1 MWTRRCGL
9 GRDLNGT
16 PASTALKMTRRCLL
30 FLKNKVRQLTRWFN
44 SAKPTSAEV
53 AIEAAGGIARSKQG
67 IAKSLVKGIAT
78 TERRGTLKRVHLLEA
93 MEKRCLMAADPIW
106 VGGVYIESDVGSD
119 LHGDTFHI
127 TFKGGAPGT
136 QLTRLTINTD
146 LNAPGFSLG
155 DLFFDTADTGYG
167 ADHSFAFQVEE
178 LNAVSSN
185 ASVKATVQD
194 GGTLLVLDFTNFVAG
209 DTLIFSIDVDEV
221 QSFDPNETDL
231 AVTNSNFDPITS
243 GVEFQHSAFKAE
255 FTAPH
260 YENVSGQDKYVNV
273 YDAKFVPGGLQ
284 LPADN
289 ADGKRDRSAGAI
301 LSLQQVPKPISLAG
315 IVFEDNNQDLVI
327 QSNEARLA
335 NVRLELFR
343 LENGNY
349 VSTGHIRT
357 TDAQGNYK
365 FGLEL
370 ALQPGTYQVR
380 ESQPA
385 GYFSVGAKP
394 GKLDGSGVVGKT
406 VSGNLDWLTEITI
419 PLGDQ
424 HATELNFGEIRP
436 SSISGMVCV
445 SQGGFSCLD
454 VNATKGP
461 LAGVTVQLR
470 DANGQVIA
478 TQITASD
485 GTYKFS
491 DLRPGTYSIVE
502 LPPSDFIVGST
513 PTELLE
519 GIAQVGSIG
528 GQIANPSEIRQ
539 IVLNG
544 GVAATGY
551 DFCELM
557 PSELSGHTYFDQNN
571 NGRRDN
577 GETPLENVLVTLWN
591 EQGQKLDE
599 TRTDAQ
605 GFYRF
610 LSLPPGTYRIS
621 EVTPAGYKP
630 GKAAVGTINGT
641 PTGSNDTTGDVLKQ
655 ISLPSGRSGI
665 NYDFGELLPGSIA
678 GHVMVD
684 TDGNCIVDAVGDRY
698 LEGVTV
704 QLLDSNG
711 VVIRTAITDAGGN
724 YRFDDLPMG
733 TYAVREVQPSGLLQ
747 AGQKAGSGGGDA
759 SQADLISQIVVGA
772 GVELVDYDFC
782 EIPPA
787 EISGHVYVDVDQDCV
802 MDIGEAPIAGVT
814 ITLLDQNGTV
824 VGTTQTDAT
833 GQYKFTG
840 LRPGNYTVR
849 EQQPGGYFQGGQ
861 KAGSGGGNDSVT
873 DVISAI
879 AIGAG
884 ASLIDYDFCEQLPGS
899 ISGNVFAD
907 LDFDCVQDANEKSLE
922 GVLVELLDASGNV
935 IGSTRTNANG
945 DYQFTNLK
953 PGTYA
958 VRESQPAGYFQ
969 GGQVAPATGG
979 DASVD
984 DVISSIVVLSG
995 MAVTE
1000 ANFCEVPPA
1009 KISGYVYQDGPVIST
1024 VDGLAPANI
1033 REVRDGLKTAD
1044 DKAIAGVRIQL
1055 RFINGALVTSD
1066 RALPGVYN
1074 GPYVEVVTDASG
1086 YFEFTGLREA
1096 AYHLFQTQPQGY
1108 IDGID
1113 TPGSTGGTGV
1123 NKGDIIPQSI
1133 IELFSV
1139 DDPYTLANFDALL
1152 AVNVLAG
1159 GTSEMNNFS
1168 EIVVAK
1174 DPPQVPPLPP
1184 KPPEINIT
1192 YPERPLFAPMQPI
1205 AWQPL
1210 AWSPLPLLVGVGHD
1224 APPTWHLS
1232 VINGGF
1238 PRGRRAGEPLD
1249 ETDVAEQADRLDVY
1263 AWTVR
1268 GMKESTWKIVSTYDK
1283 SKPTPRQM
1291 PLSSRIVFDLPD
1303 AQPLAGDFNG
1313 DGYDEVALFIDG
1325 EWFIDLN
1332 GNGRW
1337 DEKDIWLKLGTH
1349 GDQPVVGDWDGDG
1362 KDDAGVFGKKW
1373 SGDER
1378 AIASEPG
1385 LPDPENLR
1393 RIKPKNLPPRLD
1405 EAPDEPR
1412 WLQRS
1417 QQGPARA
1424 DLIDHVFLF
1433 GGGRDI
1439 AISGDF
1445 NGDGIT
1451 TIGVFRDGN
1460 WTLDIDGDGRLS
1472 MLHDRQVEFGE
1483 AGDVPVV
1490 GDFDGDG
1497 IDELAIVRG
1506 DQVFVDTNRNGHI
1519 DATDQ
1524 VFQLD
1529 SEEGTVIVGDFDGD
1543 GRDEPALHQ
1552 PAGRS
1557 RTLEARRA
1565 G

>member
-1 MWTRRCGL
+1 M
-9 GRDLNGT
+9 
-16 PASTALKMTRRCLL
+16 
-30 FLKNKVRQLTRWFN
+30 FLKNKVRQLTSWFN
-44 SAKPTSAEV
+44 SAKPASTGV
-53 AIEAAGGIARSKQG
+53 AMHAVANATRSKRA
-67 IAKSLVKGIAT
+67 IT
-78 TERRGTLKRVHLLEA
+78 RVHLLEA

-146 LNAPGFSLG
+146 LNTPGFGLG

-167 ADHSFAFQVEE
+167 ADHSYPFQVEQ
-178 LNAVSSN
+178 LKTANPN

-221 QSFDPNETDL
+221 QSFDPNEKDL

-243 GVEFQHSAFKAE
+243 GVEFQNSLLKAE

-260 YENVSGQDKYVNV
+260 YENVSGQDKFLNA
-273 YDAKFVPGGLQ
+273 YDAKFTPGGLN

-301 LSLQQVPKPISLAG
+301 LSVQQVPKPISLAG
-315 IVFEDNNQDLVI
+315 IVFEDNNQDLII

-335 NVRLELFR
+335 NVQLELFR

-349 VSTGHIRT
+349 VTTGHKTT

-365 FGLEL
+365 FGIEL

-394 GKLDGSGVVGKT
+394 GKLSGAGVVGKT

-424 HATELNFGEIRP
+424 HATELNFAEIRP
-436 SSISGMVCV
+436 SSIGGTVCV
-445 SQGGFSCLD
+445 SQGGFTCFD
-454 VNATKGP
+454 ANATKAP

-470 DANGQVIA
+470 DSNGQVIA
-478 TQITASD
+478 TQVTAAD
-485 GTYKFS
+485 GTYKFV

-502 LPPSDFIVGST
+502 LT
-513 PTELLE
+513 PTGLLE
-519 GIAQVGSIG
+519 GVAQVGSVSGNIVNG
-528 GQIANPSEIRQ
+528 SEINQ

-544 GVAATGY
+544 GVTATNY
-551 DFCELM
+551 NFCELM
-557 PSELSGHTYFDQNN
+557 PSELSGHTFFDQNN
-571 NGRRDN
+571 NGRRDS
-577 GETPLENVLVTLWN
+577 GESPLANVLITLWN
-591 EQGQKLDE
+591 EQGQKVAE
-599 TRTDAQ
+599 TRTDDQ
-605 GFYRF
+605 GYYQF
-610 LSLPPGTYRIS
+610 LSLPPGNYRIT
-621 EVTPAGYKP
+621 EVTPSGYKP
-630 GKAAVGTINGT
+630 GQAVVGTISGT
-641 PTGSNDTTGDVLKQ
+641 TSGVNDSTGDVLTQ
-655 ISLPSGRSGI
+655 IHLPSGRSGI

-684 TDGNCIVDAVGDRY
+684 TDGNCIVDAAGDRY
-698 LEGVTV
+698 IEGVTV

-711 VVIRTAITDAGGN
+711 VVIRTTQTDAGGN
-724 YRFDDLPMG
+724 YRFDDLPIG
-733 TYAVREVQPSGLLQ
+733 TYSVREVQPSGLLQ
-747 AGQKAGSGGGDA
+747 AGQRAGSGGGDA
-759 SQADLISQIVVGA
+759 SQVDLISQIVVGA
-772 GVELVDYDFC
+772 GVNLVNYDFC

-787 EISGHVYVDVDQDCV
+787 EISGHVYVDTDQDCV
-802 MDIGEAPIAGVT
+802 MDVGEAPIAGVT

-824 VGTTQTDAT
+824 VGTTQTDAS

-840 LRPGNYTVR
+840 LRPGIYTVR

-879 AIGAG
+879 AIGVG
-884 ASLIDYDFCEQLPGS
+884 ASLVDYDFCEQLPGS
-899 ISGNVFAD
+899 ISGTVFAD
-907 LDFDCVQDANEKSLE
+907 LDFDCVQDENEKSLE
-922 GVLVELLDASGNV
+922 GVLIELLDATGNV
-935 IGSTRTNANG
+935 IASTRTNANG

-953 PGTYA
+953 PGSYS
-958 VRESQPAGYFQ
+958 VRETQPLGYFQ
-969 GGQVAPATGG
+969 GGQMAPATGG
-979 DASVD
+979 NTSVD
-984 DVISSIVVLSG
+984 DVISAIILKSG
-995 MAVTE
+995 MTVTE

-1009 KISGYVYQDGPVIST
+1009 TISGYVFQDGPVIKT
-1024 VDGLAPANI
+1024 KDGLAPEDI
-1033 REVRDGLKTAD
+1033 RAVRTGVRTPD
-1044 DKAIAGVRIQL
+1044 DAPIAGVRIQL
-1055 RFINGALVTSD
+1055 RFMNGSLVTSD

-1074 GPYVEVVTDASG
+1074 GPYVEVITDANG
-1086 YFEFTGLREA
+1086 YFEFKGLREA
-1096 AYHLFQTQPQGY
+1096 TYHLFQTQPVGY
-1108 IDGID
+1108 IDGLD
-1113 TPGSTGGTGV
+1113 TPGTTGGISV
-1123 NKGDIIPQSI
+1123 NKGDTIPETI

-1139 DDPYTLANFDALL
+1139 DDPYTFANFDALL
-1152 AVNVLAG
+1152 AINVLAG
-1159 GTSEMNNFS
+1159 GRSDQNNFS

-1174 DPPQVPPLPP
+1174 DPPQAPPLPP
-1184 KPPEINIT
+1184 KPPEVTVNNPT
-1192 YPERPLFAPMQPI
+1192 PPLYAPAQPI
-1205 AWQPL
+1205 TWQPP

-1238 PRGRRAGEPLD
+1238 PRGRRNGEPLD
-1249 ETDVAEQADRLDVY
+1249 ETEVAEQADRLDVY

-1268 GMKESTWKIVSTYDK
+1268 GMKESTWKIISTYDK
-1283 SKPTPRQM
+1283 SKPAPKPL

-1385 LPDPENLR
+1385 LPDPQNMR
-1393 RIKPKNLPPRLD
+1393 RIKPKNLPPRGD

-1412 WLQRS
+1412 LLQRS

-1439 AISGDF
+1439 AVSGDF

-1451 TIGVFRDGN
+1451 TIGVFRDGL
-1460 WTLDIDGDGRLS
+1460 WTLDIDGDGRLNT
-1472 MLHDRQVEFGE
+1472 LHDRQVEFGE

-1506 DQVFVDTNRNGHI
+1506 DKVFVDTNRNGHV

-1524 VFQLD
+1524 VFQLE
-1529 SEEGTVIVGDFDGD
+1529 SEEGSVIVGDFDGD

-1552 PAGRS
+1552 PATRN

>member
-1 MWTRRCGL
+1 MHGL
-9 GRDLNGT
+9 E
-16 PASTALKMTRRCLL
+16 S
-30 FLKNKVRQLTRWFN
+30 
-44 SAKPTSAEV
+44 
-53 AIEAAGGIARSKQG
+53 
-67 IAKSLVKGIAT
+67 
-78 TERRGTLKRVHLLEA
+78 

-127 TFKGGAPGT
+127 SFKGGAPGT

-146 LNAPGFSLG
+146 LNTPGFGLG

-167 ADHSFAFQVEE
+167 ADQSFAFQVEE
-178 LNAVSSN
+178 LKSANTN

-221 QSFDPNETDL
+221 QSFDPNEKDL
-231 AVTNSNFDPITS
+231 AVLNSNFDPITS
-243 GVEFQHSAFKAE
+243 GVEFQHSLFKAE
-255 FTAPH
+255 FTAAH
-260 YENVSGQDKYVNV
+260 YENVAGQDQYLNV
-273 YDAKFVPGGLQ
+273 YDAKFSPGGLS

-301 LSLQQVPKPISLAG
+301 LKLQQVPKPVSLAG
-315 IVFEDNNQDLVI
+315 IVFEDDNQDLMI
-327 QSNEARLA
+327 QSNEKRLA

-343 LENGNY
+343 LESGNY
-349 VSTGHIRT
+349 VSTGHSTT

-370 ALQPGTYQVR
+370 ALPPGIYQVR
-380 ESQPA
+380 ETQPA
-385 GYFSVGAKP
+385 GYFSVGSKP
-394 GKLDGSGVVGKT
+394 GMLNGAGIVGQT
-406 VSGNLDWLTEITI
+406 VSGNLDWLTEITL

-436 SSISGMVCV
+436 SSIGGTVCV
-445 SQGGFSCLD
+445 SEGGFSCFD
-454 VNATKGP
+454 ASAAKRP

-470 DANGQVIA
+470 DGNGQLVA
-478 TQITASD
+478 TQVSAND
-485 GTYKFS
+485 GSYKFT

-502 LPPSDFIVGST
+502 FT
-513 PTELLE
+513 PTGLLE
-519 GIAQVGSIG
+519 GVAQVGSIS
-528 GQIANPSEIRQ
+528 GQIANPNEIKQ

-544 GVAATGY
+544 GVTATGY
-551 DFCELM
+551 DFCELV

-577 GETPLENVLVTLWN
+577 GETPLANVLVTLWN
-591 EQGQKLDE
+591 EQGQKVAE
-599 TRTDAQ
+599 TRTDSQ
-605 GFYRF
+605 GFYQF
-610 LSLPPGTYRIS
+610 VSLPPGTYRVT
-621 EVTPAGYKP
+621 EVTPTGYLP
-630 GKAAVGTINGT
+630 GKAAVGTIRGT
-641 PTGSNDTTGDVLKQ
+641 TIGANDPTGDVLTQ
-655 ISLPSGRSGI
+655 IRLPAGRKGI
-665 NYDFGELLPGSIA
+665 DYDFGELLPGSLA

-684 TDGNCIVDAVGDRY
+684 ADGNCNVDAVGDRY

-711 VVIRTAITDAGGN
+711 VTIRTTKTDAGGN
-724 YRFDDLPMG
+724 YRFDDLPIG
-733 TYAVREVQPSGLLQ
+733 TYSIREVQPGGLLQ
-747 AGQKAGSGGGDA
+747 AGQRAGSGGGDA
-759 SQADLISQIVVGA
+759 SQIDLIAQIVVGA
-772 GVELVDYDFC
+772 GAALINYDFC

-787 EISGHVYVDVDQDCV
+787 EISGNVYVDVDQDRV
-802 MDIGEAPIAGVT
+802 LDTGEAPIAGVT

-824 VGTTQTDAT
+824 VATTQTDVS
-833 GQYKFTG
+833 GQYKFSG
-840 LRPGNYTVR
+840 LRPGNYSIS
-849 EQQPGGYFQGGQ
+849 EQQPRGYFQGGQ
-861 KAGSGGGNDSVT
+861 KAGSGGGVDSLA

-884 ASLIDYDFCEQLPGS
+884 SVLVNYDFCEQLPGS

-907 LDFDCVQDANEKSLE
+907 LDFDCVQDENEKPLA
-922 GVLVELLDASGNV
+922 GVLVELLSASGNV
-935 IGSTRTNANG
+935 ISSTRTNASG

-953 PGTYA
+953 PGIYS
-958 VRESQPAGYFQ
+958 VRESQPTGYFH
-969 GGQVAPATGG
+969 GGQMAPATGG
-979 DASVD
+979 DASLD
-984 DVISSIVVLSG
+984 DLISAIILQSGVLV
-995 MAVTE
+995 AE

-1009 KISGYVYQDGPVIST
+1009 TISGYVYQDGAVIKT
-1024 VDGLAPANI
+1024 KDGLVPANL

-1044 DKAIAGVRIQL
+1044 DTAIAGVRIQL
-1055 RFINGALVTSD
+1055 RFVNGIPVTSD
-1066 RALPGVYN
+1066 RALPGSYS
-1074 GPYVEVVTDASG
+1074 GQFVEVVTDANG
-1086 YFEFTGLREA
+1086 YFEFLGLREA
-1096 AYHLFQTQPQGY
+1096 TYHLFQTQPTGY
-1108 IDGID
+1108 IDGLD
-1113 TPGSTGGTGV
+1113 TPGTTGGMGV
-1123 NKGDIIPQSI
+1123 NKGDTIPQSI
-1133 IELFSV
+1133 LELFSV
-1139 DDPYTLANFDALL
+1139 EDPYTLANFDALL
-1152 AVNVLAG
+1152 AINVLAG
-1159 GTSEMNNFS
+1159 GTSQLNNFS
-1168 EIVVAK
+1168 EILVAK
-1174 DPPQVPPLPP
+1174 EPPQTPPLPA
-1184 KPPEINIT
+1184 KVPEINIK
-1192 YPERPLFAPMQPI
+1192 YPEPPLYPAAQPI

-1210 AWSPLPLLVGVGHD
+1210 VWSPLPLLVGVGHD

-1238 PRGRRAGEPLD
+1238 PRGRRSGAPLD
-1249 ETDVAEQADRLDVY
+1249 ESEVAEQADRLDVY

-1268 GMKESTWKIVSTYDK
+1268 GMQQSTWKIVSLNDR
-1283 SKPTPRQM
+1283 SKPNDKPL
-1291 PLSSRIVFDLPD
+1291 PLSSRIVFDLPE

-1313 DGYDEVALFIDG
+1313 DGYDEVALFLDG

-1349 GDQPVVGDWDGDG
+1349 GDQPVIGDWDGDG

-1378 AIASEPG
+1378 ALAAEPG
-1385 LPDPENLR
+1385 LPDPENLSR
-1393 RIKPKNLPPRLD
+1393 FKPKNLPPSLN

-1433 GGGRDI
+1433 GSGRDI

-1472 MLHDRQVEFGE
+1472 KLRDRQVEFGK

-1506 DQVFVDTNRNGHI
+1506 DQVFVDSNRNGHI

-1524 VFQLD
+1524 VFQLE

-1552 PAGRS
+1552 PAVRN

>member
-1 MWTRRCGL
+1 
-9 GRDLNGT
+9 
-16 PASTALKMTRRCLL
+16 MTRRCLL
-30 FLKNKVRQLTRWFN
+30 FLKNKVSQLTRWFN
-44 SAKPTSAEV
+44 TVKPAPAGVTARAMGGV
-53 AIEAAGGIARSKQG
+53 ARCKQSDVKAIIKGAA
-67 IAKSLVKGIAT
+67 
-78 TERRGTLKRVHLLEA
+78 TERRASLTRMHLLEA

-146 LNAPGFSLG
+146 LNTPGFGLG
-155 DLFFDTADTGYG
+155 DLFFDTTDSGYG
-167 ADHSFAFQVEE
+167 ADHSFAFHVEE
-178 LNAVSSN
+178 LNAANSN
-185 ASVKATVQD
+185 ATVKATVQD

-209 DTLIFSIDVDEV
+209 DTLTFSIDVDEV
-221 QSFDPNETDL
+221 QSFDPNERDL
-231 AVTNSNFDPITS
+231 SVTNSNFDPITS
-243 GVEFQHSAFKAE
+243 GVEFQHSVFKAE

-260 YENVSGQDKYVNV
+260 FENVSGQDKYFNV
-273 YDAKFVPGGLQ
+273 YDAKFAAGGLP

-289 ADGKRDRSAGAI
+289 ADGKRDRSAGVI
-301 LSLQQVPKPISLAG
+301 VSMQQVPKPISLAG
-315 IVFEDNNQDLVI
+315 IVFEDNNQDLII
-327 QSNEARLA
+327 QSTEARLS
-335 NVRLELFR
+335 NVRLDLFR

-349 VSTGHIRT
+349 ISTGHTTT

-394 GKLDGSGVVGKT
+394 GNLSGAGVVGKT
-406 VSGNLDWLTEITI
+406 VTGNLDWLTEITI

-436 SSISGMVCV
+436 SSISGAVCV

-485 GTYKFS
+485 GSYKFS

-502 LPPSDFIVGST
+502 LSPSAFLVGST

-528 GQIANPSEIRQ
+528 GQILNPNEIKQ
-539 IVLNG
+539 IVLSG

-557 PSELSGHTYFDQNN
+557 PSELSGHSFFDQNN

-577 GETPLENVLVTLWN
+577 GETPLENVLITLWN
-591 EQGQKLDE
+591 EQGQKVAE

-605 GFYRF
+605 GYYQF
-610 LSLPPGTYRIS
+610 LSLPPGTYRIT
-621 EVTPAGYKP
+621 EVTPVGYKP

-641 PTGSNDTTGDVLKQ
+641 PTGVHDATGDVLRQ
-655 ISLPSGRSGI
+655 IGLPSGRSGI

-698 LEGVTV
+698 LEGATV

-711 VVIRTAITDAGGN
+711 VVIRTTNTDAGGN

-733 TYAVREVQPSGLLQ
+733 TYSVRQIQPSGLLQ
-747 AGQKAGSGGGDA
+747 AGQRAGSGGGDA
-759 SQADLISQIVVGA
+759 SQVDLISQIVVGA
-772 GVELVDYDFC
+772 GVALVNYDFC

-787 EISGHVYVDVDQDCV
+787 EISGHVYVDSDQDCV
-802 MDIGEAPIAGVT
+802 LDIGEAPIAAVT
-814 ITLLDQNGTV
+814 ITLLDQDGTV
-824 VGTTQTDAT
+824 VATTQTDAS

-840 LRPGNYTVR
+840 LRPGIYSVR
-849 EQQPGGYFQGGQ
+849 QQQPGGYFQGGQ
-861 KAGSGGGNDSVT
+861 KAGSGGGNVSVT
-873 DVISAI
+873 DLISGI
-879 AIGAG
+879 TIGAG
-884 ASLIDYDFCEQLPGS
+884 SSLVDYDFCEQLPGS

-907 LDFDCVQDANEKSLE
+907 LDFDCVQDANENSLE
-922 GVLVELLDASGNV
+922 DVLIELLDVSGNV
-935 IGSTRTNANG
+935 IASTRTNSNG

-958 VRESQPAGYFQ
+958 VRESQPAGHFQ
-969 GGQVAPATGG
+969 GGQMAPTTGG
-979 DASVD
+979 NSSVD
-984 DVISSIVVLSG
+984 DLISAIVVRSG
-995 MAVTE
+995 MSVTE

-1009 KISGYVYQDGPVIST
+1009 TISGYVYQDGPVIST
-1024 VDGLAPANI
+1024 KDGLAPSN
-1033 REVRDGLKTAD
+1033 VRDVSDGLMTAD
-1044 DKAIAGVRIQL
+1044 DIAIAGVRVQL
-1055 RFINGALVTSD
+1055 RFVNGALVTSD
-1066 RALPGVYN
+1066 RALPGTYD
-1074 GPYVEVVTDASG
+1074 GPFVEAVTDANG
-1086 YFEFTGLREA
+1086 YFELTGLREA
-1096 AYHLFQTQPQGY
+1096 VYHLFQTQPAGY

-1113 TPGSTGGTGV
+1113 TPGSTGGVGV
-1123 NKGDIIPQSI
+1123 NKGEIIPQSI
-1133 IELFSV
+1133 IELFAV

-1152 AVNVLAG
+1152 AINILAG
-1159 GTSEMNNFS
+1159 GRSEMNNFS

-1174 DPPQVPPLPP
+1174 EPPQAPPLPP
-1184 KPPEINIT
+1184 KAPEANIT
-1192 YPERPLFAPMQPI
+1192 YPERPLFAPAQPLT
-1205 AWQPL
+1205 WQPL
-1210 AWSPLPLLVGVGHD
+1210 TWSPLELLVGVGHD

-1238 PRGRRAGEPLD
+1238 PRGRRSGETLD
-1249 ETDVAEQADRLDVY
+1249 ESDVAQQADRLDVY

-1268 GMKESTWKIVSTYDK
+1268 GMKESTWKIVSTYDR
-1283 SKPTPRQM
+1283 SKPTPRPM

-1303 AQPLAGDFNG
+1303 AKPLAGDFNG

-1337 DEKDIWLKLGTH
+1337 DEHDIWLKLGTH

-1362 KDDAGVFGKKW
+1362 KDDAGVFGGKW

-1393 RIKPKNLPPRLD
+1393 RVKPKNLPPRPD

-1424 DLIDHVFLF
+1424 DLIDHVFVF

-1460 WTLDIDGDGRLS
+1460 WTLDVDGDGQLS
-1472 MLHDRQVEFGE
+1472 ALHDRQVKYGE
-1483 AGDVPVV
+1483 AGDIPVV

-1506 DQVFVDTNRNGHI
+1506 DQVFVDSNRNGHI

-1529 SEEGTVIVGDFDGD
+1529 SEEGSIIVGDFDGD

-1552 PAGRS
+1552 PAARN

>member
-1 MWTRRCGL
+1 
-9 GRDLNGT
+9 
-16 PASTALKMTRRCLL
+16 L
-30 FLKNKVRQLTRWFN
+30 FLKNKVRQLSRWFG
-44 SAKPTSAEV
+44 SVERPAAHAAARVV
-53 AIEAAGGIARSKQG
+53 ALQTRSKRSVIRTQM
-67 IAKSLVKGIAT
+67 
-78 TERRGTLKRVHLLEA
+78 LET
-93 MEKRCLMAADPIW
+93 MEKRYLMAADPIW
-106 VGGVYIESDVGSD
+106 VGGVYVESDVGSD
-119 LHGDTFHI
+119 LHGDDFYI

-136 QLTRLTINTD
+136 QLTRITINGD
-146 LNAPGFSLG
+146 LNTPGFGLG

-167 ADHSFAFQVEE
+167 ADHSYAFRIEN
-178 LNAVSSN
+178 LNTANPN
-185 ASVKATVQD
+185 ASVRATVQD

-221 QSFDPNETDL
+221 QSFDPHETDL
-231 AVTNSNFDPITS
+231 AVLNSNFDPITS
-243 GVEFQHSAFKAE
+243 GVEFQNSLFRAE

-260 YENVSGQDKYVNV
+260 YENVAGQDKYLNV
-273 YDAKFVPGGLQ
+273 YDSKFVPGGLQ

-315 IVFEDNNQDLVI
+315 IVFEDNNQDLII
-327 QSNEARLA
+327 QSSEARLA
-335 NVRLELFR
+335 NVRLDLYR
-343 LENGNY
+343 LENGVY
-349 VSTGHIRT
+349 IATGHSTT

-365 FGLEL
+365 FGVQL

-394 GKLDGSGVVGKT
+394 GKIDGVGVVGKT

-436 SSISGMVCV
+436 SSISGKVCV
-445 SQGGFSCLD
+445 SEGGFTCFD
-454 VNATKGP
+454 ATAITRP

-470 DANGQVIA
+470 NANGQVIA
-478 TQITASD
+478 TQLTAAD

-491 DLRPGTYSIVE
+491 DLLPGTYSIVE
-502 LPPSDFIVGST
+502 LT
-513 PTELLE
+513 PANLLE
-519 GIAQVGSIG
+519 GDARVGSIG
-528 GQIANPSEIRQ
+528 GQLANGSEIRQ
-539 IVLNG
+539 IILNG
-544 GVAATGY
+544 GIHATDY
-551 DFCELM
+551 DFCELV

-571 NGRRDN
+571 NGRRDSI
-577 GETPLENVLVTLWN
+577 ETPLANVLVTLWN
-591 EQGQKLDE
+591 EQGQKVSE
-599 TRTDAQ
+599 TRTDAA
-605 GFYRF
+605 GFYKFSGLR
-610 LSLPPGTYRIS
+610 PGTYRVT
-621 EVTPAGYKP
+621 EVTPVGYLP
-630 GKAAVGTINGT
+630 GKSAIGTIS
-641 PTGSNDTTGDVLKQ
+641 GSVVGANDSTGDVLTQ
-655 ISLPSGRSGI
+655 IRLPSGRQGI

-678 GHVMVD
+678 GRVMVD

-698 LEGVTV
+698 LQGVTV

-711 VVIRTAITDAGGN
+711 VVIRTTTTDAGGN

-747 AGQKAGSGGGDA
+747 AGQRAGSGGGDA
-759 SQADLISQIVVGA
+759 SQTDLISQIVVGA
-772 GVELVDYDFC
+772 GVALVNYDFC
-782 EIPPA
+782 EIPPS
-787 EISGHVYVDVDQDCV
+787 EISGNVYVDTDQDCIR
-802 MDIGEAPIAGVT
+802 DADEAPIAGVI
-814 ITLLDQNGTV
+814 ITLLDQDGNV
-824 VGTTQTDAT
+824 VGTTQTDAN

-849 EQQPGGYFQGGQ
+849 ELQPNGYFQGGQ
-861 KAGSGGGNDSVT
+861 KAGSGGGNDTVT
-873 DVISAI
+873 DVISSI
-879 AIGAG
+879 AIGVG
-884 ASLIDYDFCEQLPGS
+884 ATLVNYDFCEQLPGS

-907 LDFDCVQDANEKSLE
+907 LDFDCVQDPGEVSLE
-922 GVLVELLDASGNV
+922 GVLVELLDGSGNV
-935 IGSTRTNANG
+935 LASTRTDVNG
-945 DYQFTNLK
+945 DYRFANLR
-953 PGTYA
+953 PGTYS
-958 VRESQPAGYFQ
+958 VRETQPAGYFH

-979 DASVD
+979 NASVD
-984 DVISSIVVLSG
+984 DLISAIVLRSG
-995 MAVTE
+995 MVVTE
-1000 ANFCEVPPA
+1000 ANFCETPPA
-1009 KISGYVYQDGPVIST
+1009 TISGYVYQDGPAIKT
-1024 VDGLAPANI
+1024 PDGLAPQDI
-1033 REVRDGLKTAD
+1033 RTVRDGQKTAD
-1044 DKAIAGVRIQL
+1044 DTPIAGVRVQL
-1055 RFINGALVTSD
+1055 RSINGLPFESA
-1066 RALPGVYN
+1066 RALPGIYS
-1074 GPYVEVVTDASG
+1074 GEFIEVVTDANG
-1086 YFEFTGLREA
+1086 YFEFKGLREA
-1096 AYHLFQTQPQGY
+1096 TYHIFQTQPTGF
-1108 IDGID
+1108 IDSLD
-1113 TPGSTGGTGV
+1113 TPGTTGGLGV
-1123 NKGDIIPQSI
+1123 NKGDVIPVDITAPFLADIIAQ
-1133 IELFSV
+1133 
-1139 DDPYTLANFDALL
+1139 ANFDGLL
-1152 AVNVLAG
+1152 MINVLAG
-1159 GTSEMNNFS
+1159 GTSQLNNFS
-1168 EIVVAK
+1168 EIVVTK

-1184 KPPEINIT
+1184 KPPEIDIK
-1192 YPERPLFAPMQPI
+1192 YPERPLYAPMAPI
-1205 AWQPL
+1205 KWEPL
-1210 AWSPLPLLVGVGHD
+1210 LWEPLPLLVGVGHD
-1224 APPTWHLS
+1224 SPPTWHLS

-1238 PRGRRAGEPLD
+1238 PRGRRNGEPLD
-1249 ETDVAEQADRLDVY
+1249 EAEVAERAERLDVY

-1268 GMKESTWKIVSTYDK
+1268 GMKQSTWKIVSTNDK
-1283 SKPTPRQM
+1283 SKLGADMQSLPM
-1291 PLSSRIVFDLPD
+1291 SSRIVFDLPD

-1313 DGYDEVALFIDG
+1313 DGFDEIALFVDG

-1337 DEKDIWLKLGTH
+1337 DETDIWLKLGTR

-1378 AIASEPG
+1378 AIAAEPG

-1393 RIKPKNLPPRLD
+1393 RIKPKNLPPRSD

-1433 GGGRDI
+1433 GSGRDI

-1472 MLHDRQVEFGE
+1472 MTHDRQVEFGE
-1483 AGDVPVV
+1483 AGDIPLV

-1497 IDELAIVRG
+1497 IDELAVVRD
-1506 DQVFVDTNRNGHI
+1506 DQVFVDSNRNGHI

-1524 VFQLD
+1524 VFQLE

-1552 PAGRS
+1552 STRS
-1557 RTLEARRA
+1557 RALQARRA

>member
-1 MWTRRCGL
+1 MWTRRCEL

-44 SAKPTSAEV
+44 SAKPATSGVSIQAIGSV
-53 AIEAAGGIARSKQG
+53 ARTKQ
-67 IAKSLVKGIAT
+67 SDVKGSAT
-78 TERRGTLKRVHLLEA
+78 AERRGTLTRMHILEA
-93 MEKRCLMAADPIW
+93 MEKRYLMAADPIW
-106 VGGVYIESDVGSD
+106 VGGVYIESDIGSD

-146 LNAPGFSLG
+146 LNTPGFGLG

-167 ADHSFAFQVEE
+167 ADHSYAFQVEE
-178 LNAVSSN
+178 LNSVNAN
-185 ASVKATVQD
+185 ASVRATVQD

-221 QSFDPNETDL
+221 QAFDPNERDL
-231 AVTNSNFDPITS
+231 AVTNANFDPITS
-243 GVEFQHSAFKAE
+243 GVEFQHSVLRAE

-260 YENVSGQDKYVNV
+260 YENVAGQDKYWNV
-273 YDAKFVPGGLQ
+273 YDANFAPGGLQ
-284 LPADN
+284 LPEDN
-289 ADGKRDRSAGAI
+289 ANGKRDRSAGAI
-301 LSLQQVPKPISLAG
+301 VSLQQVPKPISLAG
-315 IVFEDNNQDLVI
+315 IVFEDNNQDLII
-327 QSNEARLA
+327 QSGEARLA
-335 NVRLELFR
+335 NVRLDLFR

-349 VSTGHIRT
+349 VSTGHSTT

-365 FGLEL
+365 FGIEL
-370 ALQPGTYQVR
+370 GLQPGTYQVR

-394 GKLDGSGVVGKT
+394 GNLSGVGVVGKT
-406 VSGNLDWLTEITI
+406 ISGNLDWLTEITI

-470 DANGQVIA
+470 DVNGQVIA

-502 LPPSDFIVGST
+502 LTPSQIIVGST
-513 PTELLE
+513 PTDLID

-528 GQIANPSEIRQ
+528 GQIVNANEIRQ
-539 IVLNG
+539 ITLSG

-557 PSELSGHTYFDQNN
+557 PSELSGHTFFDQNN

-577 GETPLENVLVTLWN
+577 GETPLENVLITLWN
-591 EQGQKLDE
+591 EQGQKVTE
-599 TRTDAQ
+599 TRTNAAGYYQ
-605 GFYRF
+605 F
-610 LSLPPGTYRIS
+610 LSLPPGTYRIT

-630 GKAAVGTINGT
+630 GKAAVGTISGT
-641 PTGSNDTTGDVLKQ
+641 PTGANDASGDVLTQ
-655 ISLPSGRSGI
+655 IRLPSGRSGI
-665 NYDFGELLPGSIA
+665 NYDFGELLPGSIS

-711 VVIRTAITDAGGN
+711 VVIRTTRTDAGGN

-733 TYAVREVQPSGLLQ
+733 TYSVREVQPSGLLQ
-747 AGQKAGSGGGDA
+747 AGQRAGSGGGDA

-772 GVELVDYDFC
+772 GVDLVDYDFC

-787 EISGHVYVDVDQDCV
+787 EISGHVYVDTDQDCV
-802 MDIGEAPIAGVT
+802 MDAGEAPIAGVT

-824 VGTTQTDAT
+824 VGTTQTDAS

-840 LRPGNYTVR
+840 LRPGNYSVR
-849 EQQPGGYFQGGQ
+849 QQQPVGYFQGGQ
-861 KAGSGGGNDSVT
+861 KAGSGGGNDTLT
-873 DVISAI
+873 DLISAI

-884 ASLIDYDFCEQLPGS
+884 ASLVDYDFCELLPGS

-907 LDFDCVQDANEKSLE
+907 LDFDCIQDENEQSLE

-935 IGSTRTNANG
+935 LASTRTNANG
-945 DYQFTNLK
+945 DYQFSNLR
-953 PGTYA
+953 PGTYS

-969 GGQVAPATGG
+969 GGQVAPPTGG
-979 DASVD
+979 DDSVD
-984 DVISSIVVLSG
+984 DLISAIIVRSG

-1009 KISGYVYQDGPVIST
+1009 SISGYVYQDGPVIT
-1024 VDGLAPANI
+1024 TKDGLAPPNI

-1044 DKAIAGVRIQL
+1044 DAAIAGVRIQL

-1066 RALPGVYN
+1066 RALPGIYN
-1074 GPYVEVVTDASG
+1074 GPFVEVITDANG

-1096 AYHLFQTQPQGY
+1096 AYHLFQTQPIGF

-1113 TPGSTGGTGV
+1113 TPGSTGGVGV
-1123 NKGDIIPQSI
+1123 NKDDPIPQSI

-1139 DDPYTLANFDALL
+1139 DDPYALANFDALL

-1159 GTSEMNNFS
+1159 GRSVLNNFS

-1174 DPPQVPPLPP
+1174 APTQPPAVPPLPP
-1184 KPPEINIT
+1184 RPPEPNVT
-1192 YPERPLFAPMQPI
+1192 YPERPLFAPALPI
-1205 AWQPL
+1205 AWEPL
-1210 AWSPLPLLVGVGHD
+1210 IWSPLPLLAGVGHD

-1238 PRGRRAGEPLD
+1238 PRGRRTGEPLD
-1249 ETDVAEQADRLDVY
+1249 ESEVAQQADRLDVY

-1283 SKPTPRQM
+1283 SKPTPKPM
-1291 PLSSRIVFDLPD
+1291 PLSSRIVFDLPG

-1337 DEKDIWLKLGTH
+1337 DETDIWLKLGTH

-1393 RIKPKNLPPRLD
+1393 RVKPKNLPPRLD

-1460 WTLDIDGDGRLS
+1460 WTMDIDGDGRLS

-1483 AGDVPVV
+1483 AGDIPVV

-1506 DQVFVDTNRNGHI
+1506 DQVFVDSNRNGHI

-1543 GRDEPALHQ
+1543 GRDEPAVHQ
-1552 PAGRS
+1552 PAGHS
-1557 RTLEARRA
+1557 RTARRA

>member
-1 MWTRRCGL
+1 MH
-9 GRDLNGT
+9 
-16 PASTALKMTRRCLL
+16 A
-30 FLKNKVRQLTRWFN
+30 
-44 SAKPTSAEV
+44 V
-53 AIEAAGGIARSKQG
+53 AAPSRSKRAIARM
-67 IAKSLVKGIAT
+67 
-78 TERRGTLKRVHLLEA
+78 HLLEA

-136 QLTRLTINTD
+136 QLTRLTINSD
-146 LNAPGFSLG
+146 LNTPGFGLG

-167 ADHSFAFQVEE
+167 TDHSFAFQVEQ
-178 LNAVSSN
+178 LKSVNAN

-209 DTLIFSIDVDEV
+209 DTLTFSIDVDEV
-221 QSFDPNETDL
+221 QSFDPNEKDL

-243 GVEFQHSAFKAE
+243 GVEFQHSLFNAE

-260 YENVSGQDKYVNV
+260 YKNVSGQDKYLNV
-273 YDAKFVPGGLQ
+273 YDAKFAPGGLQ

-315 IVFEDNNQDLVI
+315 IVFEDNNQDLII
-327 QSNEARLA
+327 QANESRLA
-335 NVRLELFR
+335 SVRLELFR
-343 LENGNY
+343 FENANY
-349 VSTGHIRT
+349 VSTGHSTT

-394 GKLDGSGVVGKT
+394 GKLDGAGVVGKT
-406 VSGNLDWLTEITI
+406 VTGNLDWLTEITI

-436 SSISGMVCV
+436 SSISGTVCV
-445 SQGGFSCLD
+445 SQGGFTCFD

-461 LAGVTVQLR
+461 LAGVTVELR
-470 DANGQVIA
+470 NANGQIVA
-478 TQITASD
+478 TQVTAND
-485 GTYKFS
+485 GTYKFA

-502 LPPSDFIVGST
+502 FT
-513 PTELLE
+513 PTSLLE
-519 GIAQVGSIG
+519 GVAQVGSVSG
-528 GQIANPSEIRQ
+528 NIANGSEINQ

-544 GVAATGY
+544 GITATGY

-557 PSELSGHTYFDQNN
+557 PSELSGHTFFDQNN
-571 NGRRDN
+571 NGRLES
-577 GETPLENVLVTLWN
+577 GETPLANVLVTLWN
-591 EQGQKLDE
+591 EQGQKVAE
-599 TRTDAQ
+599 THTDAQ
-605 GFYRF
+605 GSYQF
-610 LSLPPGTYRIS
+610 LSLPPGTYRIT
-621 EVTPAGYKP
+621 EVTPTGYKP
-630 GKAAVGTINGT
+630 GKAGVGTISGT
-641 PTGSNDTTGDVLKQ
+641 TTGANDATGDVLTQ
-655 ISLPSGRSGI
+655 IRLPSGRKGI
-665 NYDFGELLPGSIA
+665 DYDFGELLPGSIA

-684 TDGNCIVDAVGDRY
+684 TDGNCIVDAAGDRY

-711 VVIRTAITDAGGN
+711 VVIRTTKTDAGGN
-724 YRFDDLPMG
+724 YRFDDLPIG
-733 TYAVREVQPSGLLQ
+733 TYSIREVQPSGLLQ
-747 AGQKAGSGGGDA
+747 AGQRAGSGGGDA
-759 SQADLISQIVVGA
+759 SQTDLITQIVVAA
-772 GVELVDYDFC
+772 GVELVNYDFC

-787 EISGHVYVDVDQDCV
+787 EISGHVYVDADQDCV
-802 MDIGEAPIAGVT
+802 MDTGEAPIAGVT
-814 ITLLDQNGTV
+814 ITLLDQNGSV
-824 VGTTQTDAT
+824 VGTTQTDAS

-840 LRPGNYTVR
+840 LRPGNYSVR

-861 KAGSGGGNDSVT
+861 KAGSGGGNDT
-873 DVISAI
+873 AIDVISAI
-879 AIGAG
+879 GIGAG
-884 ASLIDYDFCEQLPGS
+884 VSLVDYDFCEQLPGS

-907 LDFDCVQDANEKSLE
+907 LDFDCVQDENEKSLE
-922 GVLVELLDASGNV
+922 GVLVELLDASGIV
-935 IGSTRTNANG
+935 IASIRTNSNG

-979 DASVD
+979 DDSVD
-984 DVISSIVVLSG
+984 DVISAIVLKSG
-995 MAVTE
+995 MSVTE

-1009 KISGYVYQDGPVIST
+1009 TISGYVYQDGPVIT
-1024 VDGLAPANI
+1024 TKDGLAPAKL
-1033 REVRDGLKTAD
+1033 RDVRDGLKTAD
-1044 DKAIAGVRIQL
+1044 DTAIAGVRIQL
-1055 RFINGALVTSD
+1055 RFINGSLVTSD
-1066 RALPGVYN
+1066 RALPGIYN
-1074 GPYVEVVTDASG
+1074 GPFVEVFTDANG

-1096 AYHLFQTQPQGY
+1096 TYHLFQSQPVGY
-1108 IDGID
+1108 IDSID
-1113 TPGSTGGTGV
+1113 TPGTTGGVGV
-1123 NKGDIIPQSI
+1123 NKGDTVPASI
-1133 IELFSV
+1133 IQLFSV
-1139 DDPYTLANFDALL
+1139 DDPFSLANFDALL
-1152 AVNVLAG
+1152 AINVLAG
-1159 GTSEMNNFS
+1159 GTSELNNFS

-1174 DPPQVPPLPP
+1174 EPPQSPPLPS
-1184 KPPEINIT
+1184 KPPEINIK
-1192 YPERPLFAPMQPI
+1192 YPEPPLYAPAQPI

-1210 AWSPLPLLVGVGHD
+1210 VWSPLPLLVGVGHD

-1238 PRGRRAGEPLD
+1238 PRGRRMGEPLD
-1249 ETDVAEQADRLDVY
+1249 ESEVAEQADRLDVY

-1283 SKPTPRQM
+1283 SNPNPRPL

-1378 AIASEPG
+1378 ALASEPG
-1385 LPDPENLR
+1385 LPDPENMR

-1460 WTLDIDGDGRLS
+1460 WTLDIDGDGHLS
-1472 MLHDRQVEFGE
+1472 PLHDRQVEFGE

-1506 DQVFVDTNRNGHI
+1506 DQVFVDSNRNGHI

-1524 VFQLD
+1524 VFQLE
-1529 SEEGTVIVGDFDGD
+1529 SEEGTVIVGDFNGD

-1552 PAGRS
+1552 PAARN